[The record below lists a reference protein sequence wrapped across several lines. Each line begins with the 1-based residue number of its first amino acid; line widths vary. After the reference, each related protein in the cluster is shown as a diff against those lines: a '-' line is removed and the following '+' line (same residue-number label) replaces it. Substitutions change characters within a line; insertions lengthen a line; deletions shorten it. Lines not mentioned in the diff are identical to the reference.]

1 MSTTVQ
7 QAIAALPLPEGW
19 RWRVDCRPQRRTL
32 GIEVTPDGEVV
43 FAVPVNADP
52 RAVAGAV
59 RPRLPRLADEVRRR
73 TARPGEPV
81 KELVAGSSFAYL
93 GRRYR
98 LKLVP
103 IGPLPRVRLR
113 AGWLELPEPS
123 SPAAGAAS
131 LADWYSERG
140 RRWLAARTDAVE
152 TRIGVRS
159 AEVTVGDLG
168 VRWGSCSAS
177 GFIVLHWA
185 VMQLSPDLVDY
196 VLVHELCHLKEPGHG
211 PAFRREM
218 TLALPDFDRR
228 ERWFEKEEPFL
239 WRGGVR

>member
-19 RWRVDCRPQRRTL
+19 RWRVDCRPRRRTL

-43 FAVPVNADP
+43 FAVPMNADP
-52 RAVAGAV
+52 GTVAAAV
-59 RPRLPRLADEVRRR
+59 RRRLPRLGAVVRRR
-73 TARPGEPV
+73 TTRPGEPV
-81 KELVAGSSFAYL
+81 KELVVGSSFAYL

-98 LKLVP
+98 LRLVEA
-103 IGPLPRVRLR
+103 GPHSRVRLR

-123 SPAAGAAS
+123 SPVAGVAS
-131 LADWYSERG
+131 LVGWYTERG
-140 RRWLAARTDAVE
+140 RRWLAARTDSVE

-159 AEVTVGDLG
+159 EGVTVGDLG
-168 VRWGSCSAS
+168 VRWGSCTADGSIS
-177 GFIVLHWA
+177 LHWA
-185 VMQLSPDLVDY
+185 VMQLPPDLIEY

-218 TLALPDFDRR
+218 TLALPDFARR
-228 ERWFEKEEPFL
+228 ETWFEQEEPFM
-239 WRGGVR
+239 WRGSVR